1 MVVRAKKTIKMVKK
15 TLFCIILGIWVQSY
29 KKKCIC
35 ARKSFFIAIC
45 HIFLQEIR
53 GNAQQAES
61 EVTKKIVTLQTF

>member
-1 MVVRAKKTIKMVKK
+1 MDIRERNVIKIVKMN
-15 TLFCIILGIWVQSY
+15 LFRIILGIWVQSY

-35 ARKSFFIAIC
+35 AKKIFFIAIC
-45 HIFLQEIR
+45 HIFLQEFR